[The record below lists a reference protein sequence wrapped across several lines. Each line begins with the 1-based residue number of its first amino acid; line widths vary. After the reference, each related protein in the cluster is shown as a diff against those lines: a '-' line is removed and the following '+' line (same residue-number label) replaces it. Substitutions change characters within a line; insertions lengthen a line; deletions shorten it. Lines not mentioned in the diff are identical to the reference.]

1 MSTRKIKSRWSSMP
15 TMEGAGVKLRRV
27 FGGAEVPRLDPFLLL
42 DDFGSSKPEDYLKGF
57 PWHPHRGIETV
68 TYMLEGIV
76 NHEDSLKN
84 KGTITD
90 GGIQWMSAGSG
101 IIHQEMPQAYTGE
114 MRGFQLWVNLPQKDK
129 MSAPRYQDVKKN
141 DVPEIVHQ
149 GAKVKIIAGEMQSG
163 NSVVKGHADDIYA
176 SPRYLDVALPANG
189 SFELAVPEGHTLFAF
204 VFEGAGQFD
213 PNEPAVTAKG
223 GFVHYEN
230 AGDTV
235 VIKAG
240 ESGARF
246 LLVSGKPLGEPVAW
260 YGPIVMNTQE
270 ELKTAF
276 AELQEGTFIKQ

>member
-1 MSTRKIKSRWSSMP
+1 MTRKIKSRWSSTP
-15 TMEGAGVKLRRV
+15 TLEGAGVRLRRV

-84 KGTITD
+84 KGSITD

-141 DVPEIVHQ
+141 DVPEIIHQ
-149 GAKVKIIAGEMQSG
+149 GAKIKIIAGELDG
-163 NSVVKGHADDIYA
+163 VKGPADDIYA
-176 SPRYLDVALPANG
+176 NPRYLDISLAPRAALGLP
-189 SFELAVPEGHTLFAF
+189 VPEGHTLFTF
-204 VFEGAGQFD
+204 IFEGSAQFD
-213 PNEPAVTAKG
+213 PDEPAMTEKG

-230 AGDTV
+230 TGETV
-235 VIKAG
+235 LVKAG
-240 ESGARF
+240 KDGARF
-246 LLVSGKPLGEPVAW
+246 LLVSGRPLGEPVAW
-260 YGPIVMNTQE
+260 YGPIVMNTQD

-276 AELQEGTFIKQ
+276 TELQEGTFIKS

>member
-1 MSTRKIKSRWSSMP
+1 M
-15 TMEGAGVKLRRV
+15 KLRRV

-42 DDFGSSKPEDYLKGF
+42 DDFGSSKPEDYMKGF

-68 TYMLEGIV
+68 TYMLSGIV

-84 KGTITD
+84 KGSITD

-141 DVPEIVHQ
+141 DVPEIMHQ
-149 GAKVKIIAGEMQSG
+149 GAKVKIVAGEIEG
-163 NSVVKGHADDIYA
+163 VKGPADDIYA
-176 SPRYLDVALPANG
+176 SPRYLDVAIPANG
-189 SFELAVPEGHTLFAF
+189 TFKLSVPEGHTLFAF
-204 VFEGAGQFD
+204 VFEGAGVFGQS
-213 PNEPAVTAKG
+213 EPAVTAKG

-230 AGDTV
+230 TGGEV

-240 ESGARF
+240 ENGTRF

-260 YGPIVMNTQE
+260 YGPIVMNTKE
-270 ELKTAF
+270 ELQTAF
-276 AELQEGTFIKQ
+276 RELQDGTFIKS

>member
-1 MSTRKIKSRWSSMP
+1 M
-15 TMEGAGVKLRRV
+15 KLLRV

-42 DDFGSSKPEDYLKGF
+42 DDFGSSKPEDYMKGF

-84 KGTITD
+84 KGSITD

-129 MSAPRYQDVKKN
+129 MSAPRYQDVTKN
-141 DVPEIVHQ
+141 QVPEISYQ
-149 GAKVKIIAGEMQSG
+149 GAKVKIICGEMEG
-163 NSVVKGHADDIYA
+163 VKGPADDIYA
-176 SPRYLDVALPANG
+176 SPRYLDVALPPG
-189 SFELAVPEGHTLFAF
+189 GVFEAPVDEGHTLFAF

-213 PNEPAVTAKG
+213 PAEPAVTAKG

-230 AGDTV
+230 AGETV
-235 VIKAG
+235 VVKAG
-240 ESGARF
+240 SEGVRF

-260 YGPIVMNTQE
+260 YGPIVMNTQD
-270 ELKTAF
+270 ELKVAM
-276 AELQEGTFIKQ
+276 AELQQGTFIKR